1 VGLNGTAHVS
11 GTLAVGADADTAV
24 VDGNGAVFG
33 IEGLYVA
40 DGSILPRSSRVNPSL
55 SIYAWGLR
63 LAALLAARIA
73 AQRAS

>member
-1 VGLNGTAHVS
+1 VGLNGTAHAS
-11 GTLAVGADADTAV
+11 GTLQAGADADTAV
-24 VDGNGAVFG
+24 VDRNGAVFG

-63 LAALLAARIA
+63 LGASLASRIV
-73 AQRAS
+73 AQRAV